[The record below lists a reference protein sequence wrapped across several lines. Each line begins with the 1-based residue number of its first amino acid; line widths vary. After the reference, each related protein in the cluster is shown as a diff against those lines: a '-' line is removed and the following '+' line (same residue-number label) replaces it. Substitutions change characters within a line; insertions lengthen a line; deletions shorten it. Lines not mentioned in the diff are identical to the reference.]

1 MERVLWKK
9 IMTKSRLKKVFIDE
23 VYVLIYPGKPKFDYF
38 RDLNVNDFNGT
49 KRLWKKVVT
58 LF

>member
-1 MERVLWKK
+1 
-9 IMTKSRLKKVFIDE
+9 MTKSRLKKVFVDE

-49 KRLWKKVVT
+49 KKLWKKVVT